1 VAFFKTARNY
11 LAADAAEAGA
21 AAEAASLAASTA
33 EAAEEAASAG
43 AEAAGATTTA
53 GAGAGAGASVLPQAD
68 RAAAAATIAAKTR
81 DLFIFNILD
90 ELRKQFSKTVKRK
103 PEPKFKSCMTDR
115 KESGSF
121 LSRFQLYAG

>member
-33 EAAEEAASAG
+33 EAAAEAASAG

-68 RAAAAATIAAKTR
+68 RAAAATIAAKTR